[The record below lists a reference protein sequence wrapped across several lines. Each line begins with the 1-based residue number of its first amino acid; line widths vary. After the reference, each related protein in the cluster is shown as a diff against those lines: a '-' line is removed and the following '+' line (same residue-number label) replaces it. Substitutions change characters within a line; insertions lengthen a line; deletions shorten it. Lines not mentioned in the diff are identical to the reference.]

1 MMLMKDDPKDHRLRV
16 LGNHAFTLSALRR
29 WQGVIERVVDDLAQR
44 WPQTGP
50 RRHDHDRG

>member
-1 MMLMKDDPKDHRLRV
+1 MLMKDDPKDHRLRV

-29 WQGVIERVVDDLAQR
+29 WQAVIERVVHDLAQR